1 MPHGKR
7 LRRKQSRHIEAT
19 IRHRSTSRSAL
30 RARLLNISM
39 RIGST
44 HGSRSA
50 ASPASF
56 AVWRS
61 ENPNRTTTLAPP
73 HSTATPFIGQTEL
86 LIIGRIKFGI
96 TNTVPS
102 SLLIAGRGPHSKSV
116 FRRRSRRSPRLF
128 GAEVTLFRSMI
139 FIRGSILTA
148 AAFSENS
155 RQTLE

>member
-1 MPHGKR
+1 MRFPKLPDTFVELFVNPRQLRGEDHPVGALRSAALEDGNQGKTLCGRSGQDRPCGPKRPIRATVRTAEPRSTSMPHGKR

-19 IRHRSTSRSAL
+19 ILHRSTSRSVL

-73 HSTATPFIGQTEL
+73 AQHSHAVHWPD
-86 LIIGRIKFGI
+86 
-96 TNTVPS
+96 
-102 SLLIAGRGPHSKSV
+102 
-116 FRRRSRRSPRLF
+116 
-128 GAEVTLFRSMI
+128 
-139 FIRGSILTA
+139 
-148 AAFSENS
+148 
-155 RQTLE
+155 